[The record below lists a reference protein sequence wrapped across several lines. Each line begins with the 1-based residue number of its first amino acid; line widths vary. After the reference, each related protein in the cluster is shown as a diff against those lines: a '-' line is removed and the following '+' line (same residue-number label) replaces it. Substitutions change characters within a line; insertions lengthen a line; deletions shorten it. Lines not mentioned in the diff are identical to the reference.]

1 MGESNH
7 PAHITVPS
15 ANDAEWNGIIIVPG
29 CLTIHQSKAFLLL
42 LVTTTFSTY
51 FMAAPVIEP
60 IVDGVYAMYNI
71 SRSHPGCNRLWWD
84 WWGSYVIFGGPG
96 GRWVLGTA
104 LGYWVAQPQLSFNP
118 RGCRYGLPFMQP
130 TSSAALTLIMAL
142 SLATFCLVLALQ
154 MMFRLLRGQTTIE
167 ALQTSTLRKRD
178 KVSPRFLWL
187 PGTSI
192 DVPVKHQS
200 YEATALEVG
209 RQVEEMRRRPTAQ
222 LAHTPSQTHGSTVS
236 LDFNTRI
243 YDLGIWENAK
253 LYLSRPMFPSKNS
266 AHDQRELRKPPR
278 INPDIIRR
286 LKKVKI

>member
-104 LGYWVAQPQLSFNP
+104 LGYWVAEPQLPFNP
-118 RGCRYGLPFMQP
+118 RGCRHGLPFMQP

-154 MMFRLLRGQTTIE
+154 MMFRLLRGHTTIE

-200 YEATALEVG
+200 YEATALGVG

-266 AHDQRELRKPPR
+266 AQ
-278 INPDIIRR
+278 
-286 LKKVKI
+286 